1 MDLKDFQL
9 MSAAKPNVLFL
20 CTGNSARSQMAEALL
35 RHHAGDRFEVFS
47 GGIEPKGV
55 NPYAIR
61 VMDEYGVDI
70 RGQRSKGTQEFMG
83 RMYFRYII
91 TVCGHADANCP
102 QALWAQSG
110 SKLHWPF
117 EDPAAVEGTDEQKLS
132 AFRQSRDLIAARI
145 QTWIAELEKEPA

>member
-1 MDLKDFQL
+1 MKQ
-9 MSAAKPNVLFL
+9 NVLFL

-35 RHHAGDRFEVFS
+35 RHFAGDRFEVYS

-61 VMDEYGVDI
+61 AMDEVGIDI

-83 RMYFRYII
+83 RMYFRYLI
-91 TVCGHADANCP
+91 TVCGHADTNCP

-110 SKLHWPF
+110 LKMHWPF
-117 EDPAAVEGTDEQKLS
+117 EDPAAVEGSDEAKLT
-132 AFRQSRDLIAARI
+132 AFRETRNLLEAKIKS
-145 QTWIAELEKEPA
+145 WIAEIEKEPA